1 MEFSAYISCGLA
13 ARTHAVEGGVH
24 VLRDLEDVP
33 LLYER
38 VLGRHVDRE
47 LGAPRPDGRHPVS
60 GPDLTLEHG
69 VILEQH
75 RGYPQCPILCKSQ
88 NSQVHLV
95 GKLDQYFLIFAAP
108 CLYGIIR
115 IRGASATMAMA
126 RGAG

>member
-1 MEFSAYISCGLA
+1 MECSAYISCGLA

-24 VLRDLEDVP
+24 VLRDLEDVS

-38 VLGRHVDRE
+38 VLGRHVHRE
-47 LGAPRPDGRHPVS
+47 LGAPRPDGRHPVG

-69 VILEQH
+69 VILQQH
-75 RGYPQCPILCKSQ
+75 WGDPQRPVLCKSQ
-88 NSQVHLV
+88 NSKVHLV
-95 GKLDQYFLIFAAP
+95 GKLDQYFLILAAP

-115 IRGASATMAMA
+115 IRGASATMA